1 MVSTYRKVGNNCL
14 VGNFC
19 WANFTIQVSMDY
31 RQQTIADSLYR
42 NNIDISKLKQSGRK
56 CVVCAEN
63 TLLIIGEG
71 YDNKT
76 KYVCSN
82 KICNCQY
89 SLA

>member
-1 MVSTYRKVGNNCL
+1 
-14 VGNFC
+14 
-19 WANFTIQVSMDY
+19 MDY

-42 NNIDISKLKQSGRK
+42 NNIDIGTLKQSGRK

-71 YDNKT
+71 YDNRT
-76 KYVCSN
+76 KYVCGN

>member
-1 MVSTYRKVGNNCL
+1 
-14 VGNFC
+14 
-19 WANFTIQVSMDY
+19 MDY
-31 RQQTIADSLYR
+31 RQLNIADSLYR
-42 NNIDISKLKQSGRK
+42 NNIDISALEQSGRK

>member
-1 MVSTYRKVGNNCL
+1 
-14 VGNFC
+14 
-19 WANFTIQVSMDY
+19 MDY
-31 RQQTIADSLYR
+31 RQQTIADNLYR
-42 NNIDISKLKQSGRK
+42 NNIDISTLKQSGRK